1 MGIRHVITLLMLIL
15 QMEHAKG
22 IRHVVTLIILMLDR
36 VLAKEVDLVS
46 IPIPIIMQTMVVCVV
61 MDCLQH
67 MISQK
72 THVLARIRVKNVR
85 TIWDVLAQVDAT
97 YMYQMVTLTRA

>member
-1 MGIRHVITLLMLIL
+1 MGIPQILIL
-15 QMEHAKG
+15 QMEHAMG
-22 IRHVVTLIILMLDR
+22 RRHVITLIIIMLDR
-36 VLAKEVDLVS
+36 VLAKEVDLVTV
-46 IPIPIIMQTMVVCVV
+46 PILKKTTVVCVV

-72 THVLARIRVKNVR
+72 THVSASIPVIGAE